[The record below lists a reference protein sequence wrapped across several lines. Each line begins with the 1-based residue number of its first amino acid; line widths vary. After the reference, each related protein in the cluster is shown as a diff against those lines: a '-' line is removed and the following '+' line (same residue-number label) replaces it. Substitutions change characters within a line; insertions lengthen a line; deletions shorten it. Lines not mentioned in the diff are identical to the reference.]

1 MLYLANNNNN
11 NYNNLIIFFYL
22 YVWSDTMKID
32 KRLKIVIAAVILA
45 ACAFGGY
52 TYYQS
57 QQTAKQAKAIETADV
72 VRKDLRSTVSAT
84 GTISPVDSVEVSPK
98 ITARI
103 RQVLVKE
110 NDRVTAGQTVA
121 ILDGKDRKSV
131 V

>member
-1 MLYLANNNNN
+1 MLYLANNNN

-57 QQTAKQAKAIETADV
+57 QQTA
-72 VRKDLRSTVSAT
+72 
-84 GTISPVDSVEVSPK
+84 
-98 ITARI
+98 
-103 RQVLVKE
+103 
-110 NDRVTAGQTVA
+110 
-121 ILDGKDRKSV
+121 
-131 V
+131 

>member
-1 MLYLANNNNN
+1 
-11 NYNNLIIFFYL
+11 
-22 YVWSDTMKID
+22 MKID

-98 ITARI
+98 ITARTRERPAAPGA
-103 RQVLVKE
+103 RQ
-110 NDRVTAGQTVA
+110 DGAGFGRQ
-121 ILDGKDRKSV
+121 
-131 V
+131 